1 MAIAA
6 RIHALLN
13 RRPVEAEQVQRL
25 RREISARLAE
35 LGLDTDRGRDRLS
48 VMIAGELADA
58 PVSDHVTD
66 LVFRLLADEGYFSL
80 PRHEDDF
87 TTAEIWDE
95 RAILKVQKHI
105 LDDFDRNMATVEALL
120 REALPPL
127 SVSSEPSLFTTPIH
141 GQIRDFPKYLERL
154 VQLLFAEEI
163 VTAELFK
170 VLHRRVTDN
179 LTAIDAKQVRLPT
192 RHSSSNPTE
201 LIDAYFNGTPF
212 PTFLNETVP
221 LPVSEETFFSH
232 MHVVG
237 GSGAGKTQWLQTLI
251 LHHLKKDDPP
261 ALVIVDSQGDLI
273 SRISRLALFDPDH
286 GRLADRLV
294 LITPKDIAHPPAIN
308 IFDIN
313 RSRLD
318 RYDPAT
324 REQVVAGVI
333 ETFDYL
339 FTGLIGADLTAK
351 QSVFFRFVARLM
363 LALPDTYGRNATI
376 LDMIDLMDDHTR
388 YAEAIASLPPIQR
401 RFFERDF
408 AASTFRQTKEQI
420 RYRLNAILEN
430 PTLERLFTSTNTKLD
445 LFDELNRGS
454 IILVDTAKD
463 FLKGASGNFGRIFIS
478 LVLQAA
484 LERAAIPEHQRK
496 PAFLIVDEAADYF
509 DSNIDDLL
517 TTVRKFKLGCVF
529 AHQFLDQ
536 CASSLRASL
545 AANTSIKL
553 AGGLSTSD
561 ARTLAPDLRTTPD
574 FILSQPKLGFACHI
588 RNVTQ
593 TAISL
598 PVTYGALE
606 VEPTMSEYA
615 FEDMLRRNRERVALA
630 SGGGEQPAGDQDAS
644 PPDDIVPPADEA
656 GDADKPQDNDD
667 TAPKP
672 W

>member
-1 MAIAA
+1 
-6 RIHALLN
+6 
-13 RRPVEAEQVQRL
+13 
-25 RREISARLAE
+25 
-35 LGLDTDRGRDRLS
+35 
-48 VMIAGELADA
+48 MIAGELADA

-66 LVFRLLADEGYFSL
+66 LVFRLLDDEGYFSL

-95 RAILKVQKHI
+95 RATLKVQKHI
-105 LDDFDRNMATVEALL
+105 LDDFDQNMATVEALL
-120 REALPPL
+120 REALPSL

-154 VQLLFAEEI
+154 VQLVFAEEI
-163 VTAELFK
+163 VKAELFK
-170 VLHRRVTDN
+170 GLHRRVTDN

-192 RHSSSNPTE
+192 RHPSSNPTE
-201 LIDAYFNGTPF
+201 LIDAYLNGTPF
-212 PTFLNETVP
+212 PAFLHETVP

-251 LHHLKKDDPP
+251 LHHLEKDDPP

-313 RSRLD
+313 RARLD
-318 RYDPAT
+318 RYDQAT

-376 LDMIDLMDDHTR
+376 LDMIELMDDHTR

-401 RFFERDF
+401 HFFERDF
-408 AASTFRQTKEQI
+408 AANTFRQTKEQI

-430 PTLERLFTSTNTKLD
+430 PTLERLFTSTHTKLD

-484 LERAAIPEHQRK
+484 LGARRDPRA
-496 PAFLIVDEAADYF
+496 PAQAGLSHRRRGGRLFRLQHRRPADHRPQIQARLCLRPPVSRPVHLIAAR
-509 DSNIDDLL
+509 LA
-517 TTVRKFKLGCVF
+517 RRQ
-529 AHQFLDQ
+529 HLDQ
-536 CASSLRASL
+536 
-545 AANTSIKL
+545 
-553 AGGLSTSD
+553 
-561 ARTLAPDLRTTPD
+561 AR
-574 FILSQPKLGFACHI
+574 
-588 RNVTQ
+588 
-593 TAISL
+593 
-598 PVTYGALE
+598 
-606 VEPTMSEYA
+606 
-615 FEDMLRRNRERVALA
+615 RRSFDVRRPRHG
-630 SGGGEQPAGDQDAS
+630 S
-644 PPDDIVPPADEA
+644 
-656 GDADKPQDNDD
+656 
-667 TAPKP
+667 
-672 W
+672 

>member
-13 RRPVEAEQVQRL
+13 RRPGEAEQVRRL
-25 RREISARLAE
+25 RQSVSGL
-35 LGLDTDRGRDRLS
+35 LGKLTLDTDRGRDAIATAIADEVAEVPLS
-48 VMIAGELADA
+48 GYVAD
-58 PVSDHVTD
+58 
-66 LVFRLLADEGYFSL
+66 LLARLFEGEGYFQL
-80 PRHEDDF
+80 PAHDDDP
-87 TTAEIWDE
+87 TTAELWAE
-95 RAILKVQKHI
+95 RDTLRVQSRILTE
-105 LDDFDRNMATVEALL
+105 FDNSMETVDALL
-120 REALPPL
+120 RAALPNL
-127 SVSSEPSLFTTPIH
+127 SVSAEPSLFSTPIH
-141 GQIRDFPKYLERL
+141 AQIRDFPKYLERL
-154 VQLLFAEEI
+154 IQLIFAEEI
-163 VTAELFK
+163 EKADLFRA
-170 VLHRRVTDN
+170 LRARVMAN
-179 LTAIDAKQVRLPT
+179 LNAIDEKQVRLPT
-192 RHSSSNPTE
+192 RHPSSDSVE
-201 LIDAYFNGTPF
+201 LLDAYLNGTPF
-212 PTFLNETVP
+212 PDFFTKTVA

-251 LHHLKKDDPP
+251 LHHLEKDDPP

-273 SRISRLALFDPDH
+273 NRLSHLALFDPDG

-308 IFDIN
+308 VFDIP
-313 RSRLD
+313 RGRIEG
-318 RYDPAT
+318 YDQAT

-339 FTGLIGADLTAK
+339 FSGLIGADLTAK
-351 QSVFFRFVARLM
+351 QSVFFRFVARLL
-363 LALPDTYGRNATI
+363 LALPDTFGRNATI
-376 LDMIDLMDDHTR
+376 LDMIELMDDHTR

-408 AASTFRQTKEQI
+408 TATTFRQTKEQI

-430 PTLERLFTSTNTKLD
+430 PTLERLFTSPTAKLD
-445 LFDELNRGS
+445 LFEELNRGS
-454 IILVDTAKD
+454 IILLDTAKD

-484 LERAAIPEHQRK
+484 LERAAIPEHRRK

-517 TTVRKFKLGCVF
+517 TTVRKYRLGCIF

-536 CASSLRASL
+536 CTASLRASL

-553 AGGLSTSD
+553 AGGLSMSD
-561 ARTLAPDLRTTPD
+561 ARAMAPDLRTTPD
-574 FILSQPKLGFACHI
+574 FILSQPRLSFACHI
-588 RNVTQ
+588 RNITQ

-598 PVTYGALE
+598 PVAHGVLE
-606 VEPTMSEYA
+606 RRPQLSGRAYEEL
-615 FEDMLRRNRERVALA
+615 LRRNRERVALTPDERPPPGA
-630 SGGGEQPAGDQDAS
+630 SSGDES
-644 PPDDIVPPADEA
+644 SDDELDDPADD
-656 GDADKPQDNDD
+656 G
-667 TAPKP
+667 TAPRP